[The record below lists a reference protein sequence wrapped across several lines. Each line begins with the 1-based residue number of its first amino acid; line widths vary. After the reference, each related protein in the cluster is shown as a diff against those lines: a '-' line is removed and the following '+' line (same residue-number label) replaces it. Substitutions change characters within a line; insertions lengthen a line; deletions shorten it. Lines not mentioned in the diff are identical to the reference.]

1 MQDVAPVEQAETA
14 PVTAPQR
21 TELRRGRKKKKAK
34 RPRSALRNEIFNL
47 PNILTM
53 GRVAIIPAVMW
64 MMEASSTATAG
75 PWTARWAVFWATT
88 MFSVASITDFLDG
101 WLARNLNLQSAF
113 GKFLDPLADKLL
125 VLACLV
131 ELVALGRTPAW
142 LAILLLSREVAITGL
157 RAIAADEGFEVP
169 SDRWGKW
176 KTALQM
182 VGLIGLLL
190 HFPMH
195 ADFWLLSGT
204 VDFHRVGLALL
215 TLSMLF
221 SVGSAAGYLA
231 NFGRQTFA
239 RHRDGAPAQAT

>member
-1 MQDVAPVEQAETA
+1 MDELNPDPRQSPR
-14 PVTAPQR
+14 R
-21 TELRRGRKKKKAK
+21 TRKKKKPK

-64 MMEASSTATAG
+64 MMEASDPAVVG
-75 PWTARWAVFWATT
+75 PWSARWAVFWATSL
-88 MFSVASITDFLDG
+88 FAIASITDFLDG
-101 WLARNLNLQSAF
+101 WLARNLDLQSAF

-157 RAIAADEGFEVP
+157 RAIAADEGFDLP

-190 HFPMH
+190 HFPMA
-195 ADFWLLSGT
+195 ADFGVIAGT

-215 TLSMLF
+215 TLSMVF
-221 SVGSAAGYLA
+221 SVGSAAGYLG

-239 RHRDGAPAQAT
+239 RHKSAAPAGLGSSGTAA